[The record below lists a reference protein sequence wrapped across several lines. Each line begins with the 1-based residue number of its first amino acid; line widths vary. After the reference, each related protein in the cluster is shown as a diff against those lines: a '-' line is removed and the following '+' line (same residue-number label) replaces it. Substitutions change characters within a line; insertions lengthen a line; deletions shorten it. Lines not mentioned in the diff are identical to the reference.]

1 MHGRDTATIV
11 VLSRPNLE
19 HGFWR
24 VMVAKKV
31 YHLCVHITSIQI
43 GVSLDDF

>member
-11 VLSRPNLE
+11 VLSRPSLE

-31 YHLCVHITSIQI
+31 YHLFVHITSIQI
-43 GVSLDDF
+43 GVLLDDF